1 MRASAFIHLQNVL
14 IGLTICGLPLYLLF
28 AGVAAYERAPPNTF
42 SPFCTYIRTYRL
54 SVTIETEG
62 KLYSSFVVR
71 QRLKPREWIA
81 QLGGCYEILD
91 DRFHETGIDGT
102 GSKLVDSS
110 FETERGVVL
119 WQDGGRRSSW
129 R

>member
-1 MRASAFIHLQNVL
+1 MAECGRRIRDAVGIRSHIIETQYKAVIDVSRADDVL
-14 IGLTICGLPLYLLF
+14 IDFVGLQVPTRSTGDDPARSDFDRSGRQQSF
-28 AGVAAYERAPPNTF
+28 ASGEGSQV
-42 SPFCTYIRTYRL
+42 RL
-54 SVTIETEG
+54 SG
-62 KLYSSFVVR
+62 
-71 QRLKPREWIA
+71 
-81 QLGGCYEILD
+81 LD